1 MGRAA
6 VHTALGRLDEEGN
19 FQRAEVPREEIDEAR
34 EKAAK
39 AIAPLGHRAFGD
51 LRPAEAEAVNAAY
64 LEPFVRGKLEQL
76 ALADDPDLGAVE
88 AYLAELAR
96 LLNVQGRFGEAA
108 ELHPEGERCAV
119 AAHRPDNGDGA
130 FCDCAS
136 ECVTDPAGTSL
147 RQLLFER
154 DEQLSEVHGGI
165 VYRWRCKCC
174 GDLNISPEPP
184 PQDAWFYERVAFH
197 GRAELADNQV
207 LR

>member
-76 ALADDPDLGAVE
+76 ALAEDPDLDVVD
-88 AYLAELAR
+88 AYLDELAR
-96 LLNVQGRFGEAA
+96 LLTVQGRFGEAA
-108 ELHPEGERCAV
+108 ELHPRGESFAK

-130 FCDCAS
+130 FCACAS
-136 ECVTDPAGTSL
+136 ECVADSAGTQL

-174 GDLNISPEPP
+174 GDQNISPEPP